1 MGAWHPQGAS
11 ESLPIAE
18 HKPMGL
24 FKPDLYRSFAIGFA
38 MGAVLLGATM
48 GLRSANI
55 ADQMIPTAQAAPALV
70 DQTR

>member
-1 MGAWHPQGAS
+1 MG
-11 ESLPIAE
+11 I
-18 HKPMGL
+18 

-55 ADQMIPTAQAAPALV
+55 ADQVIPSAQAAPTLV